1 MARTYTQA
9 ELDAFL
15 EGTLSPEET
24 AAIEKQL
31 RDNQEML
38 NQLASVNG
46 RKNAGLHS
54 LGAIWR
60 RNRIGCPTREQ
71 LGSFLL
77 GTLEEPMMEYIH
89 FHITIVGCSFCQA
102 NLDDMRQQHVEEA
115 GSSTSRQ
122 RKYFDS
128 SAGYVK
134 GE

>member
-9 ELDAFL
+9 ELEAFL
-15 EGTLSPEET
+15 EGSLSPEET
-24 AAIEKQL
+24 AAIEKQM
-31 RDNQEML
+31 RDDQEML
-38 NQLASVNG
+38 NQLAAVNG

-60 RNRIGCPTREQ
+60 RHRIGCPTREQ

-77 GTLEEPMMEYIH
+77 GTLEESMLEYVH
-89 FHITIVGCSFCQA
+89 FHIERVGCSFCQA
-102 NLDDMRQQHVEEA
+102 NLDDMRQRHVEATE
-115 GSSTSRQ
+115 SRTSRQ

-134 GE
+134 GQ